1 MVVDTKYN
9 LKGQCQVVY
18 AQNLI
23 YLQNF
28 IIWRKNP
35 LCIPYFIPG
44 TRKKKIG
51 FVEKFAAA
59 TLILGPYSGTV
70 TDDEDSD

>member
-44 TRKKKIG
+44 TRKKIVRLCREICCCY
-51 FVEKFAAA
+51 FNSW
-59 TLILGPYSGTV
+59 TLLRHCYR
-70 TDDEDSD
+70 